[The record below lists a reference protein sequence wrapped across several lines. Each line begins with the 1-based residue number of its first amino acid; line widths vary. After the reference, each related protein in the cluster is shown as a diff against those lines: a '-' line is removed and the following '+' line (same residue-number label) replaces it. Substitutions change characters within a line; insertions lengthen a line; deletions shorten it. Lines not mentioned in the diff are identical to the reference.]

1 MIVALPVLF
10 SYLFYTPGDK
20 LIHFLA
26 NYFLLYAD
34 GDAAEMIETLH

>member
-10 SYLFYTPGDK
+10 SYHIYTPGDMF
-20 LIHFLA
+20 IHFLA

-34 GDAAEMIETLH
+34 GDAAEMTETLH